1 MSVTS
6 SSVNKVEIVL
16 TPCSTGFKL
25 GPFFDIKQFQFL
37 SFALL
42 SAPASSLVFEH
53 SSSRVCEKM
62 KHNETL
68 MISLEEIDWNYLIE
82 TVNEPPKN
90 LKSDVYIVRARDKR
104 RLQNDVL
111 RKRLSEQNGINI
123 LIIFPFDGEQ
133 SGSSL

>member
-1 MSVTS
+1 
-6 SSVNKVEIVL
+6 
-16 TPCSTGFKL
+16 
-25 GPFFDIKQFQFL
+25 
-37 SFALL
+37 
-42 SAPASSLVFEH
+42 
-53 SSSRVCEKM
+53 
-62 KHNETL
+62 
-68 MISLEEIDWNYLIE
+68 MISLEEIDWNYLIK

-90 LKSDVYIVRARDKR
+90 FKSDVYIVRARDKR

>member
-1 MSVTS
+1 
-6 SSVNKVEIVL
+6 
-16 TPCSTGFKL
+16 
-25 GPFFDIKQFQFL
+25 
-37 SFALL
+37 
-42 SAPASSLVFEH
+42 
-53 SSSRVCEKM
+53 M

-90 LKSDVYIVRARDKR
+90 FKSDVYIVRARDKR

-133 SGSSL
+133 SGSSLWTTRERYLSKTHFAQWCNWEQDGRVFSLFFFFFPMYRIDIPTCSPDILYITFFIL